1 MFLHV
6 CPSRPASVPH
16 TDVRVHSPTS
26 LSEITS
32 PTSHGVLVLLGFG
45 GVDASVVQVTE
56 IGVAP
61 MSDMLC
67 CAGIAETKSSS
78 RASFAR

>member
-6 CPSRPASVPH
+6 CPSRPASVPQAG
-16 TDVRVHSPTS
+16 VRVHSPTS

-45 GVDASVVQVTE
+45 DVEA
-56 IGVAP
+56 AP
-61 MSDMLC
+61 RWF
-67 CAGIAETKSSS
+67 KSQKL
-78 RASFAR
+78 AWHP

>member
-6 CPSRPASVPH
+6 CPSRPASVPQAG
-16 TDVRVHSPTS
+16 VRVHSPTS

>member
-1 MFLHV
+1 
-6 CPSRPASVPH
+6 VPQAG
-16 TDVRVHSPTS
+16 VRVHSPTS